1 MSSGTSLREYRK
13 LFNSINCGGNEV
25 EGVMDVWSLKKV
37 CFQIKLHILSW
48 NIEACMIKMTWFA
61 FKRQRS
67 TLCPFGYAIA

>member
-1 MSSGTSLREYRK
+1 MSSGTSVFFFFNFLLVSSGTSLREYRK

-48 NIEACMIKMTWFA
+48 NIEACMIKMT
-61 FKRQRS
+61 
-67 TLCPFGYAIA
+67 

>member
-48 NIEACMIKMTWFA
+48 NIEACMIKMT
-61 FKRQRS
+61 
-67 TLCPFGYAIA
+67 